1 MTEDDGKPDTLCAI
15 KTVPGHHARK
25 HYNQREI
32 DVIRDEVIAH
42 LPEQTDIGIITP
54 YNVQVDELSRQ
65 LPAIESATVHKFQ
78 GREKDTI
85 IMSVVDDQITE
96 FSDDPN
102 LLNVAI
108 SRAKKRFCLVVSGNE
123 QLLKGNISELL
134 SYIEYN
140 NFTVSESRIHSILI
154 ICIVN
159 IPVNVWLLFRHIR
172 KYLSMIR
179 KTLLLLLYK
188 QF

>member
-108 SRAKKRFCLVVSGNE
+108 SRAKSG
-123 QLLKGNISELL
+123 S
-134 SYIEYN
+134 
-140 NFTVSESRIHSILI
+140 
-154 ICIVN
+154 
-159 IPVNVWLLFRHIR
+159 VWLSRVTNSF
-172 KYLSMIR
+172 
-179 KTLLLLLYK
+179 
-188 QF
+188 